1 MVDDGGV
8 DRFARWMAPSRWGLR
23 IRSAIA
29 AALMVGLVLG
39 VAAAVMAWL
48 LHRSLVGDLDTA
60 AATRVGEVSAEL
72 MRMPVGELPDALFDT
87 DGRVAGVQV
96 IDPHGRVVRASSGK
110 LATPLTELPVAD
122 TRAAGLRAARR
133 YDEDLRV
140 AAGTVSIGAG
150 TYTVLVAA
158 DTESV
163 ERTVAVL
170 AVLLAVGGPVVV
182 AAAAAATYLLV
193 GRSLR
198 SVDEIRARVAGIES
212 TDLSRRVPVPVA
224 RDEIAQLAE
233 TMNDMLARVEAGH
246 LAQKRFVGDASHE
259 LRSPLATVTAALEL
273 ARDRPEVLDRE
284 LITVTLLPEAG
295 RMLHLIE
302 DLLTLAAADEHGLEL
317 RTSDVDLD
325 DLAAELSATLRLR
338 GTLTVSTRI
347 HAVRVVGDRAR
358 LQRALR
364 NIVDNAAAH
373 ARSRIA
379 ICTEERDGRAV
390 VVVDDDGPGIPAAD
404 RDRVFGRFVRLDADR
419 ARCTGGSG
427 LGLAIVAEIV
437 AAHGGSV
444 TVSESVWGGARF
456 VVDLP
461 RGGIDEP
468 IPDSA

>member
-1 MVDDGGV
+1 
-8 DRFARWMAPSRWGLR
+8 
-23 IRSAIA
+23 
-29 AALMVGLVLG
+29 
-39 VAAAVMAWL
+39 
-48 LHRSLVGDLDTA
+48 
-60 AATRVGEVSAEL
+60 
-72 MRMPVGELPDALFDT
+72 
-87 DGRVAGVQV
+87 
-96 IDPHGRVVRASSGK
+96 
-110 LATPLTELPVAD
+110 
-122 TRAAGLRAARR
+122 
-133 YDEDLRV
+133 
-140 AAGTVSIGAG
+140 
-150 TYTVLVAA
+150 
-158 DTESV
+158 
-163 ERTVAVL
+163 
-170 AVLLAVGGPVVV
+170 
-182 AAAAAATYLLV
+182 
-193 GRSLR
+193 
-198 SVDEIRARVAGIES
+198 RVAGIES
-212 TDLSRRVPVPVA
+212 TDLSQRVPVPVA

-284 LITVTLLPEAG
+284 LITATLLPEAG

-325 DLAAELSATLRLR
+325 DLAAELAATLRLR
-338 GTLTVSTRI
+338 GTVTVSTRI

-390 VVVDDDGPGIPAAD
+390 VVVDDDGPGIPATD

-419 ARCTGGSG
+419 ARRTGGSG

-444 TVSESVWGGARF
+444 TVTESGWGGARF

-461 RGGIDEP
+461 RIGVDEP
-468 IPDSA
+468 ITDSA

>member
-1 MVDDGGV
+1 M
-8 DRFARWMAPSRWGLR
+8 PSRWGLR

-29 AALMVGLVLG
+29 AAVMVGLVL
-39 VAAAVMAWL
+39 AAAAGAMAWL

-60 AATRVGEVSAEL
+60 AAIRVGEVSAEL
-72 MRMPVGELPDALFDT
+72 MRMPEAELPEPLFDT

-96 IDPHGRVVRASSGK
+96 IDPEGRVARASSEK
-110 LATPLTELPVAD
+110 LARPLTELPVAD
-122 TRAAGLRAARR
+122 ARATGLRPARG

-140 AAGTVSIGAG
+140 ASGTVPTATG
-150 TYTVLVAA
+150 TVTVLVAA

-163 ERTVAVL
+163 ERTLKAV

-182 AAAAAATYLLV
+182 VAAAAATYLLV

-212 TDLSRRVPVPVA
+212 TDLSQRVPVPIA

-233 TMNDMLARVEAGH
+233 TMNAMLARVEAGH
-246 LAQKRFVGDASHE
+246 LAQKQFVGDASHE

-284 LITVTLLPEAG
+284 LITATLLPEAR

-302 DLLTLAAADEHGLEL
+302 DLLTLAAADEHRLEL
-317 RTSDVDLD
+317 RTGDVDLD
-325 DLAAELSATLRLR
+325 DLAAELAATLRSR
-338 GTLTVSTRI
+338 GTVTVSTAI

-358 LQRALR
+358 LLRALR

-373 ARSRIA
+373 ARSRVA
-379 ICTEERDGRAV
+379 IRTQECDGSAV
-390 VVVDDDGPGIPAAD
+390 VIVDDDGPGIPAAD

-419 ARCTGGSG
+419 ARRTGGAG
-427 LGLAIVAEIV
+427 LGLAIVAGIV
-437 AAHGGSV
+437 AAHGGTV
-444 TVSESVWGGARF
+444 TVTESGWGGARF
-456 VVDLP
+456 VVALP
-461 RGGIDEP
+461 RAGVDQP
-468 IPDSA
+468 VPDSA